1 VAEYLDVPHSKE
13 LHPRPWVFGIYPVY
27 NFVGQLSPWFMV
39 DPGQEYYVSVT
50 SDPSVGGCAGIAGW
64 MASPDVPPGDA
75 AYWQD
80 TGSGFMP
87 GGYAADLAFCLY
99 GMPAGAPPN
108 DCNENGVPD
117 ECDISS
123 DFGPWY
129 FCDPEVSDC
138 SLDCNY
144 NCIPDECEEGVE
156 PYVLALDIKPESCPN
171 SFNRDNNGVLP
182 IALVGTEEWDM
193 MDVDISTL
201 RLSRADGVGGEVA
214 PYEGPPGP
222 STVYEDVAS
231 PFYGEGCECAEG
243 GPDGMMDISMKFQT
257 ELVNEVLEMADLMPG
272 ALIPL
277 VLTGNLNNGCAFV
290 AYDCVRLVPPGTAP
304 GMLMVTSDPSTG
316 AWVYADP
323 LDLTLDG
330 GGWTEFQRG
339 YPLSTVVTLRAEER
353 LGDLR
358 LAGWMVD
365 GVMVTTDNTLFL
377 TITEAETT
385 ATVVYQGATSDH
397 VAPTQSAGSM
407 AP

>member
-1 VAEYLDVPHSKE
+1 L
-13 LHPRPWVFGIYPVY
+13 GTYPVY
-27 NFVGQLSPWFMV
+27 NFLADLDPMFVV
-39 DPGQEYYVSVT
+39 EPGQEYYISVVG
-50 SDPSVGGCAGIAGW
+50 DPTPCPGVFGW
-64 MASPDVPPGDA
+64 MSSPTVPPGDS

-144 NCIPDECEEGVE
+144 NCIPDECDEGLE
-156 PYVLALDIKPESCPN
+156 PYELDLDIKPGSCPN

-214 PYEGPPGP
+214 PHEGPPGP
-222 STVYEDVAS
+222 GTVYEDVS
-231 PFYGEGCECAEG
+231 TPFYGEGCECAEG

-277 VLTGNLNNGCAFV
+277 VVTGNLNNGCPFV
-290 AYDCVRLVPPGTAP
+290 AYDCVRLVPPGSPPAL
-304 GMLMVTSDPSTG
+304 LMVTSDPSSG
-316 AWVYADP
+316 AWVDCEP

-339 YPLSTVVTLRAEER
+339 YPMSTVVTLRAEEH

-358 LAGWMVD
+358 LVGWYLD
-365 GVMVTTDNTLFL
+365 GVFQTHDNTLFV

-385 ATVVYQGATSDH
+385 ATVVYQRATSAH
-397 VAPTQSAGSM
+397 AGPTESTGSM